1 MTAHG
6 RRDAYALRAGE
17 EFIAASRA
25 PCPQARARHR
35 RTALIY
41 ADMIRAAD
49 TAGAAALTEA

>member
-1 MTAHG
+1 MTPHS
-6 RRDAYALRAGE
+6 RRDAYARRAGE

-41 ADMIRAAD
+41 ADLLRAGD
-49 TAGAAALTEA
+49 KLGTPALTEA

>member
-1 MTAHG
+1 MTPNS

-25 PCPQARARHR
+25 PCPQARERHR

-41 ADMIRAAD
+41 ADLIRAAD
-49 TAGAAALTEA
+49 NPGAAALTEA

>member
-1 MTAHG
+1 MTAHS

-35 RTALIY
+35 LTALIY
-41 ADMIRAAD
+41 ADLLRAGD
-49 TAGAAALTEA
+49 KPGTAALNEA

>member
-1 MTAHG
+1 MTPHS

-41 ADMIRAAD
+41 ADLLRSGD
-49 TAGAAALTEA
+49 KLGTPALNEA